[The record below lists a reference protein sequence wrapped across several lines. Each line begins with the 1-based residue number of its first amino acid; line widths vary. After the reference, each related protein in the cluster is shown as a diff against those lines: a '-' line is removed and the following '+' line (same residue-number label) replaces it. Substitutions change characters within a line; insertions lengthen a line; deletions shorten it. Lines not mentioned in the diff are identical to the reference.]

1 MLTIDHLIAV
11 SNDQEMRRDLLFK
24 RMDNAYGAIMR
35 QAGFV
40 MFEQKAHARIPAGDS
55 VDELNEMYI
64 AILKEQFSDSIDLSA
79 DFRNEWLGISTLY
92 HLPFYAYAYSFGRL
106 LVLSLYHQYH
116 MEGDSFK
123 TRFRSLLAAGGS
135 DSPARILNR
144 VGIDITSQQ
153 TWQVG
158 FDALAANLE
167 ELEEIEGLRGQDYG

>member
-1 MLTIDHLIAV
+1 
-11 SNDQEMRRDLLFK
+11 
-24 RMDNAYGAIMR
+24 
-35 QAGFV
+35 
-40 MFEQKAHARIPAGDS
+40 
-55 VDELNEMYI
+55 
-64 AILKEQFSDSIDLSA
+64 
-79 DFRNEWLGISTLY
+79 
-92 HLPFYAYAYSFGRL
+92 
-106 LVLSLYHQYH
+106 

-123 TRFRSLLAAGGS
+123 TRFRSLLVAGGS